1 MNPTTSVSLCLPGEN
16 ATPGGADATAV
27 LRLDGVSKSFGRVQA
42 VDDLSLEVRRG
53 EILTLLG
60 PSGCGKTTTLR
71 MVIGLERCDCGEIV
85 FGGRVVDSPR
95 RRTFVPTHK
104 RNMGMVFQSYAIWP
118 HLTVFENVA
127 YPLRVRRVKGTEV
140 RERVGR
146 VLHQVGLDGLG
157 ERPAT
162 MLSGG
167 QQQRVAVAR
176 ALVFEPD
183 ILLMDEPFSNLDA
196 KLREQMRAELKV
208 LQRRLGFTVLFVTH
222 DQIEAMSLSDRVVVM
237 HQGRVEQVGSPQE
250 LYREPATP
258 NVRDFL
264 GRTILLA
271 GDVTDLDDDGRA
283 TVTLHGAWPGVH
295 GRAEATLGL
304 SAGDPCWMA
313 IRPEQIEVSD
323 VAPAGGATRGG
334 NTLPAI
340 IEALLF
346 IGDRYEAQ
354 VRLPWD
360 ESTLVYLPPSDRWQ
374 EGRPVFLTLPTPEVR
389 IWPR

>member
-1 MNPTTSVSLCLPGEN
+1 
-16 ATPGGADATAV
+16 
-27 LRLDGVSKSFGRVQA
+27 
-42 VDDLSLEVRRG
+42 
-53 EILTLLG
+53 
-60 PSGCGKTTTLR
+60 
-71 MVIGLERCDCGEIV
+71 
-85 FGGRVVDSPR
+85 
-95 RRTFVPTHK
+95 
-104 RNMGMVFQSYAIWP
+104 
-118 HLTVFENVA
+118 
-127 YPLRVRRVKGTEV
+127 
-140 RERVGR
+140 
-146 VLHQVGLDGLG
+146 
-157 ERPAT
+157 

-250 LYREPATP
+250 LYRNPITP

-271 GDVTDLDDDGRA
+271 GDVAALDADDSA
-283 TVTLHGAWPGVH
+283 TVTLHGAWPNVR
-295 GRAEATLGL
+295 GRAEAETGL
-304 SAGDPCWMA
+304 AAGAACWTA
-313 IRPEQIEVSD
+313 IRPEQIDVSD
-323 VAPAGGATRGG
+323 TPPAAGDGARGG
-334 NTLPAI
+334 NTLPVT

-354 VRLPWD
+354 VRLPWG
-360 ESTLVYLPPSDRWQ
+360 ESVLVYLPPSDRWQ
-374 EGRPVFLTLPTPEVR
+374 EGRMVSLTLPPGEVR

>member
-1 MNPTTSVSLCLPGEN
+1 MVSTQTSPDQT
-16 ATPGGADATAV
+16 ADGAAPAAV
-27 LRLDGVSKSFGRVQA
+27 LRLDGVSKSFGRVRA

-71 MVIGLERCDCGEIV
+71 MIIGLERCDSGEIV
-85 FGGRVVDSPR
+85 FGERVVDSPR
-95 RRTFVPTHK
+95 RRAFVPTHK
-104 RNMGMVFQSYAIWP
+104 RSMGMVFQSYAIWP

-127 YPLRVRRVKGTEV
+127 YPLRVRRVKGSVV
-140 RERVGR
+140 RERVTHA
-146 VLHQVGLDGLG
+146 LQLVGLEGLE

-250 LYREPATP
+250 LYRNPITP

-271 GDVTDLDDDGRA
+271 GDVAALDADDSA
-283 TVTLHGAWPGVH
+283 TVTLHGAWPNVR
-295 GRAEATLGL
+295 GRAEAETGL
-304 SAGDPCWMA
+304 AAGAACWTA
-313 IRPEQIEVSD
+313 IRPEQIDVSD
-323 VAPAGGATRGG
+323 TPPAAGDGARGG
-334 NTLPAI
+334 NTLPAT

-354 VRLPWD
+354 VRLPWG
-360 ESTLVYLPPSDRWQ
+360 ESVLVYLPPSDRWQ
-374 EGRPVFLTLPTPEVR
+374 EGRMVFLTLPPGEVR